1 LRLLHF
7 AELADP
13 RSLTLRDWDALEQFA
28 AAPIARSAGQFAG
41 WVDVVEFTACTA
53 ARIGETS
60 GVRRVSAPAPAVR
73 EAAHRSVPSPPRGA
87 PGLIGPAQP

>member
-1 LRLLHF
+1 MRVRWGRLRSLRLLRF

-28 AAPIARSAGQFAG
+28 AALVARSAGQSAG
-41 WVDVVEFTACTA
+41 RGDVVEFTACTA

-60 GVRRVSAPAPAVR
+60 GVRRADID
-73 EAAHRSVPSPPRGA
+73 
-87 PGLIGPAQP
+87 LDK